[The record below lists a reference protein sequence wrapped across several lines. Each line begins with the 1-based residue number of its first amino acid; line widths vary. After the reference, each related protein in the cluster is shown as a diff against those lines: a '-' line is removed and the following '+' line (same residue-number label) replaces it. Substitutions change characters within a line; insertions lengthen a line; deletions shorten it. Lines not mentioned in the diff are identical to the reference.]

1 MLHFL
6 GLLVW
11 ILSVG
16 AGAVFDSAAF
26 FWNPFLLVPLYFVG
40 FCGYSVLLISEDPE
54 LGTQ

>member
-40 FCGYSVLLISEDPE
+40 FCGYSMLLISEDPE
-54 LGTQ
+54 LGSQ